1 MLPAASLPALSPV
14 GFLLSSPARAQQG
27 GWQGP
32 AVLQL
37 AQQVGQQGVQQGQ
50 ALPAAPQAAGEEAA
64 AEPWLH
70 EGDSSPHR
78 CRGTPRAHPP
88 SRTSQPCCCRS
99 FASPGTPNTASRLR
113 WGENCPQRCTPRVK
127 KVISD
132 LAAGQCWVPPRM
144 APHLMGDALVR
155 AKSQGEHLLQP
166 VGTWESCEAARKGRG
181 RGGGGETPPY
191 SLLQWAQH
199 HPLPGAMP
207 PALHLPHPGIGLQRL
222 DTGLPAA
229 ATLTPWHKPP
239 VCPCNGSGVG
249 GMMEFRGHTRSRTPP
264 LRHSGLPGPTP
275 MYCSARQYERLWVL
289 RAPWGRALH
298 GVRGGWACL

>member
-181 RGGGGETPPY
+181 RGGGGR
-191 SLLQWAQH
+191 
-199 HPLPGAMP
+199 HP
-207 PALHLPHPGIGLQRL
+207 
-222 DTGLPAA
+222 
-229 ATLTPWHKPP
+229 
-239 VCPCNGSGVG
+239 
-249 GMMEFRGHTRSRTPP
+249 HTHCS
-264 LRHSGLPGPTP
+264 SGLSTTRFLVPCP
-275 MYCSARQYERLWVL
+275 RLCTSRIQASGSSVWT
-289 RAPWGRALH
+289 RASRLQPPSPHGTNRPCAPAMGAGWG
-298 GVRGGWACL
+298 G